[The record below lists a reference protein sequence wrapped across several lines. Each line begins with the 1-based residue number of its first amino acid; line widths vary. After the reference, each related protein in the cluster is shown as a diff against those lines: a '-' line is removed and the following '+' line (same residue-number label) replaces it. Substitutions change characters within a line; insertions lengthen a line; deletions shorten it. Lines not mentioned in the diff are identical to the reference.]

1 MVGGLAVAGH
11 VLFAT
16 SMAGTTIDAF
26 HFAAVPRVPHVAF
39 AHAHRIAH
47 AFGNATAVVHAT
59 SSRAHFAVAE
69 VQRKKERMGERIGGG
84 EHGQGRLEFG
94 PPLVPPLDQTRYT
107 FHLPFLSVGSTVGV
121 ATGPH
126 GIGFAQALHVAIDRF
141 TRTTRAVA
149 RGGTTRPRFLRGG
162 GTRDGIRR
170 GHLNRREQ
178 HKRQRRRQKKRHGR
192 QRRPGQA
199 TTTNNATPTTQHRI
213 HHFIHLPRHW
223 LFPKRFGIACCN
235 PNRTIHWHTN
245 IPLSPRR
252 SRRAR
257 SNPRG
262 N

>member
-1 MVGGLAVAGH
+1 
-11 VLFAT
+11 
-16 SMAGTTIDAF
+16 
-26 HFAAVPRVPHVAF
+26 
-39 AHAHRIAH
+39 
-47 AFGNATAVVHAT
+47 
-59 SSRAHFAVAE
+59 
-69 VQRKKERMGERIGGG
+69 MGERIGGG

-178 HKRQRRRQKKRHGR
+178 HKRHATATEKETRETKETWSGNHHQQR
-192 QRRPGQA
+192 
-199 TTTNNATPTTQHRI
+199 TTNNAPPTTQHHI

-245 IPLSPRR
+245 ILLSPRR

>member
-1 MVGGLAVAGH
+1 
-11 VLFAT
+11 
-16 SMAGTTIDAF
+16 
-26 HFAAVPRVPHVAF
+26 
-39 AHAHRIAH
+39 
-47 AFGNATAVVHAT
+47 
-59 SSRAHFAVAE
+59 
-69 VQRKKERMGERIGGG
+69 MGERIGGG

-126 GIGFAQALHVAIDRF
+126 GIRFAQALHVAIDRF

-192 QRRPGQA
+192 QR
-199 TTTNNATPTTQHRI
+199 
-213 HHFIHLPRHW
+213 
-223 LFPKRFGIACCN
+223 
-235 PNRTIHWHTN
+235 
-245 IPLSPRR
+245 
-252 SRRAR
+252 
-257 SNPRG
+257 
-262 N
+262 

>member
-1 MVGGLAVAGH
+1 
-11 VLFAT
+11 
-16 SMAGTTIDAF
+16 
-26 HFAAVPRVPHVAF
+26 
-39 AHAHRIAH
+39 
-47 AFGNATAVVHAT
+47 
-59 SSRAHFAVAE
+59 
-69 VQRKKERMGERIGGG
+69 MGERIGGG

-178 HKRQRRRQKKRHGR
+178 HKRHATATEKETRETEVTWSGNHHQQR
-192 QRRPGQA
+192 
-199 TTTNNATPTTQHRI
+199 TTNNATPHPPLHSLTTPLAFSKAIWDCLLQSKPDHPLAHKHSPFSSSQSPCPEQSPGQLI
-213 HHFIHLPRHW
+213 GVAATVTLVE
-223 LFPKRFGIACCN
+223 A
-235 PNRTIHWHTN
+235 NRVLLARGWALTV
-245 IPLSPRR
+245 
-252 SRRAR
+252 SRRR
-257 SNPRG
+257 CCCCCFCCCCCVVLDSLSSTKDNKER
-262 N
+262 

>member
-59 SSRAHFAVAE
+59 SSRAHFAVA
-69 VQRKKERMGERIGGG
+69 
-84 EHGQGRLEFG
+84 
-94 PPLVPPLDQTRYT
+94 
-107 FHLPFLSVGSTVGV
+107 FLSVGSTVGV

-170 GHLNRREQ
+170 GHHATGFFQSDLGLLAAIQ
-178 HKRQRRRQKKRHGR
+178 TGPSTGTQTFSFLLVAVAV
-192 QRRPGQA
+192 PGAIPGA
-199 TTTNNATPTTQHRI
+199 TDRSGGNGD
-213 HHFIHLPRHW
+213 
-223 LFPKRFGIACCN
+223 FGGGESCFAGPGLGFDC
-235 PNRTIHWHTN
+235 
-245 IPLSPRR
+245 
-252 SRRAR
+252 
-257 SNPRG
+257 
-262 N
+262 